1 MKLGNLKTV
10 QQKQTGRMWFLKC
23 PAWAIMVTFAASYIF
38 LSVGFSSAQGNVP
51 NKQFFEDY
59 IMNKART
66 FFEYRTHGTKPFLSM
81 TLANN
86 KAFRCITLT
95 GKEVDFEGYVEIYK
109 YTFDNFAYE
118 RISPSGVEIRQISDD
133 EILVI
138 YTMSMAGKTR
148 GGSRWEVER
157 DNRYT
162 FLRIDAD
169 DKEKLKELNPQNLE
183 KYFQEGEDKWIV
195 TKIQYG

>member
-1 MKLGNLKTV
+1 MKLGNLERV
-10 QQKQTGRMWFLKC
+10 QEKQTGRMWFLKC
-23 PAWAIMVTFAASYIF
+23 PVWAIMVTFAAFYIF
-38 LSVGFSSAQGNVP
+38 LTPGSSSAQGNAP

-59 IMNKART
+59 ITNKART
-66 FFEYRTHGTKPFLSM
+66 FFEYRTHGIKAFLSM